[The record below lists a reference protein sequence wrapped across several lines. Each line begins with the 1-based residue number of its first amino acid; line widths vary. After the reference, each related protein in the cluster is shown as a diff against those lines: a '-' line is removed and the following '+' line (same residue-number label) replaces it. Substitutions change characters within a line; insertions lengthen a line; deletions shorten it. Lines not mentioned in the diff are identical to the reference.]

1 MKKIGL
7 LALALVLALGAL
19 GVGYAAWTDQVTIEG
34 TVTTGTLSL
43 DVVAYSGTQVF
54 KMEDG
59 SAYYQEW
66 QNREGVP
73 ADPPAGAIQL
83 VAHAGARPGGEDE
96 RDVVVWFDNLFPC
109 FEYKANVKLHC
120 AGSVPIH
127 VKAELL
133 PLSPDSQA
141 LLDDIIAYGGYVRV
155 EGWLWNS
162 LKEDE
167 EDARLVDP
175 TDFIQMHNCDVLKIV
190 LIIYIPQHDALM
202 ERSGSFMVDINAIQ
216 YNKEAQYDD
225 YFPYNGGL
233 VT

>member
-1 MKKIGL
+1 MKKLGL
-7 LALALVLALGAL
+7 LSLALVLALGAL
-19 GVGYAAWTDQVTIEG
+19 GIGYAAWTDQVTIEG

-43 DVVAYSGTQVF
+43 QAIAYSGTQVF

-59 SAYYQEW
+59 GALKVEW

-73 ADPPAGAIQL
+73 PAWPDDAIQL
-83 VAHAGARPGGEDE
+83 VADSGARPGVDDE
-96 RDVVVWFDNLFPC
+96 RDVVVWFNNLFPC

-133 PLSPDSQA
+133 PLDEETEQLMA
-141 LLDDIIAYGGYVRV
+141 DIIQHGGYVKV

-162 LKEDE
+162 LDEDE
-167 EDARLVDP
+167 EDAVLVDP
-175 TDFIQMHNCDVLKIV
+175 CNFIQMHNCDILKLV
-190 LIIYIPQHDALM
+190 LIIYIPQHDDLM
-202 ERSGSFMVDINAIQ
+202 SRSGSFEVDINAIQ

-233 VT
+233 VA